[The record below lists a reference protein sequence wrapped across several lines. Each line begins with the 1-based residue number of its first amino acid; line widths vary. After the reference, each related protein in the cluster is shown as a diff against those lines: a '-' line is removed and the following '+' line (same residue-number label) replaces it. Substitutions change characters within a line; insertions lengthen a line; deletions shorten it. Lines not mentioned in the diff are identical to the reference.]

1 MHRLT
6 PLVLALACSLAAV
19 PALARPPGEPTIA
32 EIVSAS
38 ASASEPEFTI
48 LLAALQAVEADAGF
62 IEALSGRKPYT
73 VFAPTD
79 AAFAALL
86 EELDVTAEELLA
98 NEELVAAV
106 LAYHVTRGVRLAPS
120 VVGAKQ
126 IRMLDGNR
134 VFPEGISL
142 VDGRERV
149 VDLVPELVNV
159 RAANGVIHGIDR
171 VLLPPTD

>member
-1 MHRLT
+1 MKKLAA
-6 PLVLALACSLAAV
+6 LVLTLAIALSAA
-19 PALARPPGEPTIA
+19 PSLARPPGQPTIA
-32 EIVSAS
+32 EIVVAS
-38 ASASEPEFTI
+38 ANGPEPEFTI
-48 LLAALQAVEADAGF
+48 LLAALQAVEEDAGF
-62 IEALSGRKPYT
+62 IEALSGKRSYT

-86 EELDVTAEELLA
+86 DELGLSAGELLA

-120 VVGAKQ
+120 VVGAKR

-142 VDGRERV
+142 VDGRDRTI
-149 VDLVPELVNV
+149 DLVPELVNV